1 MARCSY
7 GNVGGGGWEEWGL
20 DIAAAQTTWTRLGR
34 ISCSVGNVRR
44 DSIALKWGESKKR
57 HGLISCVGFVPRTP
71 RLTLWYDVIT
81 LRCIVLV
88 LLTHHHTAHQ
98 TLTMSLTAMFLFF
111 VFLFFFT
118 FSFSWV
124 DIGNFFFH
132 VTELIT
138 LWLTKINCDDSG
150 RTPTWGISNTPK
162 AEKPRPPW
170 PRLSALLGEH
180 QGVLKPARRCDLSL
194 SLTT

>member
-1 MARCSY
+1 MVQTYLTRRRSGGRHMTRWRDFISDLGMARCSY

-111 VFLFFFT
+111 VFVFFFLHFLFPEWT
-118 FSFSWV
+118 LA
-124 DIGNFFFH
+124 IFFPCH
-132 VTELIT
+132 
-138 LWLTKINCDDSG
+138 
-150 RTPTWGISNTPK
+150 RTNNIVID
-162 AEKPRPPW
+162 
-170 PRLSALLGEH
+170 
-180 QGVLKPARRCDLSL
+180 QD
-194 SLTT
+194 